1 MLLTELL
8 LHNVGVYHG
17 KQVVD
22 LRTAP
27 GRPVVLVGG
36 MNGCG
41 KTTFLDSLQLVLY
54 GHRARL
60 SNRGSQGYE
69 DFLRDSINRKAAPA
83 DGASISLT
91 FSIDLDG
98 ETREYRVV
106 RSWSAPSK
114 KVKES
119 LDVFVD
125 GQWDK
130 ALSAGW
136 NDHVEEIL
144 PLEIASLFFFDG
156 EKIEALADSDR
167 AATVIQTAIHSLLGI
182 STLEQLRGDLLAL
195 QRRQVVPGEN
205 KALDQRV
212 VDLVEDYER
221 VQELLDDVAQR
232 RGSTSQEFGL
242 AVKQAQKA
250 RRAFESDGGAL
261 FERRAALES
270 ERSAAADRLEVVQQQ
285 LRVLAEGALP
295 LVLVQA
301 QLQEAISQA
310 GREAEAQDASQLLAL
325 LEERDRWLLDQVPA
339 SSRSE
344 ISQALKDDRTTR
356 SSAAEVE
363 VLLGITPA
371 ALNELSAAPVRAE
384 EQRARAAE
392 LLAESTRLAQ
402 QIDQLDRELAGVPAE
417 DLIAKRQS
425 ALDEARQ
432 TVARL
437 EGQLHVLDEDLDRL
451 RRDRQSVKEQLG
463 RAESE
468 RLKAA
473 VLADDIQRVI
483 RHSDRVRETL
493 AELRGKLIAR
503 HISKI
508 EIATLDSFRR
518 LMRKEGLV
526 ADLRIDP
533 ETFAIQLISAS
544 DELIPASRLSAGERQ
559 LLAVALLWGLA
570 RVAGNRLPTVID
582 TPLGRLDSRHR
593 EHLVDRY
600 FPNAGAQVLLLSTDE
615 EIDKELVARLQP
627 AISQAYLLEH
637 DDKQHTTDV
646 MPGYWWP
653 LEVPDVA

>member
-1 MLLTELL
+1 MLLTELV

-22 LRTAP
+22 LRTSP

-91 FSIDLDG
+91 FVIDLDG

-106 RSWSAPSK
+106 RSWSAPNK

-125 GQWDK
+125 DQWDK

-212 VDLVEDYER
+212 ADLADEYDR
-221 VQELLDDVAQR
+221 IQELLDDVAQR
-232 RGSTSQEFGL
+232 RGATSQEFGL
-242 AVKQAQKA
+242 AQKDLSRA
-250 RRAFESDGGAL
+250 VRAFERDGGAL
-261 FERRAALES
+261 FERRVSLEA
-270 ERSAAADRLEVVQQQ
+270 EHSAASGRLEAVRQQ
-285 LRVLAEGALP
+285 LRLLAEASLP
-295 LVLVQA
+295 LALVLT
-301 QLQEAISQA
+301 QLQEAITQA
-310 GREAEAQDASQLLAL
+310 RREAEAQDASHLLAL
-325 LEERDRWLLDQVPA
+325 LEERDRWLLDQVPV
-339 SSRSE
+339 SSRDE
-344 ISQALKDDRTTR
+344 ITQALKDDRTKR
-356 SSAAEVE
+356 SSAAEVKV
-363 VLLGITPA
+363 VLGLTPA
-371 ALNELSAAPVRAE
+371 AFNELSVAPTRAH
-384 EQRARAAE
+384 EQRARSGE
-392 LLAESTRLAQ
+392 LLAESTRLTQ

-425 ALDEARQ
+425 AVDDARLS
-432 TVARL
+432 VARL
-437 EGQLHVLDEDLDRL
+437 EGQLNVLDEDLQRL
-451 RRDRQSVKEQLG
+451 RRDRQNVKEQLG

-473 VLADDIQRVI
+473 VLADDVQRVI

-493 AELRGKLIAR
+493 AELRAKLIAR

-518 LMRKEGLV
+518 LMRKDGLV

-533 ETFAIQLISAS
+533 DTFAIQLISAS

-615 EIDKELVARLQP
+615 EIDEELLARLEP
-627 AISQAYLLEH
+627 AISHAYLLEH
-637 DDKQHTTDV
+637 NDKQHVTEVT
-646 MPGYWWP
+646 PGYWWP
-653 LEVPDVA
+653 VEVPNVA